1 MTSLFWAVIVN
12 NFITSSFVNITD
24 VKTNTE
30 IYLKSSITEPKQHPI
45 ERPVSSNTFLHIA
58 VVPIYWLIFLLSGNE
73 SKTKYFWSLQ
83 KFCPF
88 AERQW

>member
-24 VKTNTE
+24 FNYFFFFDKLTWQDIKTNTE
-30 IYLKSSITEPKQHPI
+30 ICLKSSITEPKQHPI

-58 VVPIYWLIFLLSGNE
+58 VVPIYWLYISFLLSGNE
-73 SKTKYFWSLQ
+73 SKTK
-83 KFCPF
+83 
-88 AERQW
+88 